1 MIWWISL
8 CWFAALI
15 WVVYGAVRLR
25 RTHLRALL
33 TRVVEDELSPVH
45 ECEGAPVH
53 DADRGWRFRT
63 VLMRNIPL
71 SSGLRDERRLIEYF
85 EQRLGHR
92 QPISPRPSTSTAVDT
107 SVGPPSPNEKA
118 GSQAP
123 FITNVSI
130 IRRNIE
136 LQAQVK
142 KRNAA
147 LEQLER
153 NHVLL
158 ARAVLNA
165 VERHVQQ
172 RDAAPAPTGSSE
184 NLAPALGT
192 EQAPLDRLADALSP
206 YLDSAVAVVSE
217 TTVWEVLR
225 TLPKELLEPYQPMHK
240 VRLDPRRSS

>member
-1 MIWWISL
+1 M

-33 TRVVEDELSPVH
+33 TRVVEDEFKPEH
-45 ECEGAPVH
+45 ERDGVLVH

-85 EQRLGHR
+85 EQRLGHQ
-92 QPISPRPSTSTAVDT
+92 QPISPRPSTSTAVDA
-107 SVGPPSPNEKA
+107 SAGPPSPNEKA
-118 GSQAP
+118 QSAAP

-130 IRRNIE
+130 VRRNIE
-136 LQAQVK
+136 LQDQVK

-147 LEQLER
+147 LEMLER

-158 ARAVLNA
+158 ARAVLDA
-165 VERHVQQ
+165 VERHLKAK
-172 RDAAPAPTGSSE
+172 AAKTTPTGSQE
-184 NLAPALGT
+184 NLAESGS
-192 EQAPLDRLADALSP
+192 ERAPLDQLADALEP
-206 YLDSAVAVVSE
+206 YLDSAVAKVPE

-240 VRLDPRRSS
+240 VRRRLQRPF